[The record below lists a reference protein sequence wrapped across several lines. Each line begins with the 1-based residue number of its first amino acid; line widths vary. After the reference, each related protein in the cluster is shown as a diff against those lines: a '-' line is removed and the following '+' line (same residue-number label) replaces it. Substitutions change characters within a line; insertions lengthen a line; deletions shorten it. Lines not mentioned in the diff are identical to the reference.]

1 MIDLGAAPTRRWLSL
16 PGGVRVEVEPLTT
29 ARAEAART
37 EAIVRAAAL
46 QREAK
51 AQAETGMG
59 ADPVGFTAANASA
72 LAGMAEGFEIEALA
86 RFCVVAWEGLGVEG
100 EPAPINPATIEAF
113 ARHAVLGPAFRRA
126 LRAPLEQDIAEGNA
140 SAPSFAGAG
149 AGARSIATGAAT
161 DREDQTAS

>member
-1 MIDLGAAPTRRWLSL
+1 MIDLGAAPTRRWLNL

-59 ADPVGFTAANASA
+59 ADPVGFTPANASA
-72 LAGMAEGFEIEALA
+72 LAGMAEAFEIEALA
-86 RFCVVAWEGLGVEG
+86 RFCIAAWEGLGVEG

-126 LRAPLEQDIAEGNA
+126 LRAPLDADIAEGNA
-140 SAPSFAGAG
+140 SALSSVGD
-149 AGARSIATGAAT
+149 GARAASIATGAAT
-161 DREDQTAS
+161 APEAQTAN

>member
-1 MIDLGAAPTRRWLSL
+1 MIDLGAAPTRRWLNL

-59 ADPVGFTAANASA
+59 ADPVGFTPANASA
-72 LAGMAEGFEIEALA
+72 LAGMAEAFEIEALA

-126 LRAPLEQDIAEGNA
+126 LRAPLDADIAEGNA
-140 SAPSFAGAG
+140 FAPSSAGG
-149 AGARSIATGAAT
+149 GARAASIATGAAT
-161 DREDQTAS
+161 APKAQTAN

>member
-1 MIDLGAAPTRRWLSL
+1 MIDLGAAPTRRWLNL

-72 LAGMAEGFEIEALA
+72 LAGMAEAFEIEALA
-86 RFCVVAWEGLGVEG
+86 RFCVVSWEGLGVDG

-126 LRAPLEQDIAEGNA
+126 LRAPLEADIAEGNA
-140 SAPSFAGAG
+140 FAPSSAGGGAG
-149 AGARSIATGAAT
+149 AANTAKDAATGP
-161 DREDQTAS
+161 EGQTAN